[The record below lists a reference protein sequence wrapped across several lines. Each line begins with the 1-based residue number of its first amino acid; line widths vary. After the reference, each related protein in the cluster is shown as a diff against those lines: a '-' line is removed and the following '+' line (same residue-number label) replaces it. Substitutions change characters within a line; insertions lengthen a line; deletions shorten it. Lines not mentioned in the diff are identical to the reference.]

1 MATKLSPTGAD
12 TLLAGLS
19 TALNGGFVRIY
30 NGTEPTS
37 ATAAL
42 SGNTLLAQLTFA
54 ATAFGSPTTSG
65 SNRVITA
72 NLITADS
79 SADAEGVASFF
90 RAVQS
95 NGTVIFQGTAGAGA
109 ELVMTGPGA
118 NPYQVYLGGPVEIQS
133 LTIAMPI

>member
-1 MATKLSPTGAD
+1 
-12 TLLAGLS
+12 
-19 TALNGGFVRIY
+19 
-30 NGTEPTS
+30 
-37 ATAAL
+37 
-42 SGNTLLAQLTFA
+42 
-54 ATAFGSPTTSG
+54 
-65 SNRVITA
+65 VITA

-90 RAVQS
+90 RAFQS
-95 NGTVIFQGTAGAGA
+95 NGTTVIFQGTAGAGA